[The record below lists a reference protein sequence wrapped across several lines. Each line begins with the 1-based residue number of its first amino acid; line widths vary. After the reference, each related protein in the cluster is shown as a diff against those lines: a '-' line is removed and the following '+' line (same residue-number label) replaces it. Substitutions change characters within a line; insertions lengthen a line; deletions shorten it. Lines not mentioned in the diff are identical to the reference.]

1 MNTDKQPEVL
11 CTVEALR
18 WLNNSTVNG
27 PMLAFASQPKP
38 VGWWVLY
45 AQGPQRTVLAM
56 YHKPTD
62 EQIKNTE
69 QLLGWKWR
77 DEL

>member
-1 MNTDKQPEVL
+1 M
-11 CTVEALR
+11 
-18 WLNNSTVNG
+18 STEQTNL
-27 PMLAFASQPKP
+27 PSKYTIYRSPQP
-38 VGWWVLY
+38 VGYWVLY
-45 AQGPQRTVLAM
+45 AEANPHTSFAM

-77 DEL
+77 DAT

>member
-1 MNTDKQPEVL
+1 MSSDHNKYAYTGEYTILKQPKV
-11 CTVEALR
+11 
-18 WLNNSTVNG
+18 
-27 PMLAFASQPKP
+27 

-45 AQGPQRTVLAM
+45 PQASPFTQFAM

-69 QLLGWKWR
+69 QLLGWEWK
-77 DEL
+77 DEA